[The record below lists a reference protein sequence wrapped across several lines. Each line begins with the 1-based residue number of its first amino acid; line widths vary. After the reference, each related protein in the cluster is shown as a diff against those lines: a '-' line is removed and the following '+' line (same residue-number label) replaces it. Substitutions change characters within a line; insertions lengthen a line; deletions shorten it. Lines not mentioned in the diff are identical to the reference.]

1 MDTNLRVFG
10 YENESVNG
18 TNIKDQGFDLNY
30 NGDYADLNVYTNGN
44 VKYQRLTKQDILD
57 MMNIPSSPKTLEE
70 KLIEYQSQTPQYQ
83 IVPMNR
89 YSRRRHKHQPTKKQT
104 SYSKKTSN
112 SKGTSSSSK
121 LRKTNKSKLSSS
133 KTRTRSNKTISK
145 KTIPSIEEV
154 IY

>member
-30 NGDYADLNVYTNGN
+30 NGDYADLNVYANGN

-57 MMNIPSSPKTLEE
+57 MMNIPSSTKTLEE
-70 KLIEYQSQTPQYQ
+70 KLLEYQSQLDSTPQYQ
-83 IVPMNR
+83 IVPMHR
-89 YSRRRHKHQPTKKQT
+89 YSRRKYKHHPMKKHT
-104 SYSKKTSN
+104 NHSRRVSKNSN
-112 SKGTSSSSK
+112 SSK
-121 LRKTNKSKLSSS
+121 LRKTNKSSRLSRT
-133 KTRTRSNKTISK
+133 KTRSNKTISK